1 MPLRTIDQA
10 ALVKSTD
17 KSGNSRK
24 MRASRRVLFCGYS
37 IILEASNIVIR
48 T

>member
-17 KSGNSRK
+17 KSGNSRN
-24 MRASRRVLFCGYS
+24 MRANH
-37 IILEASNIVIR
+37 EAEVYQPAH
-48 T
+48 TAG